1 MATQVG
7 KCPFCR
13 LEVQKDD
20 AAQTIA
26 HESPVCPQFEA
37 LASRGNPE
45 VCEVQR
51 ESLPAHFSALA
62 RRVRLAKERSR

>member
-13 LEVQKDD
+13 LEVQKND

-26 HESPVCPQFEA
+26 HESPVCPEFEALANQGNPEVREVQREALPAHFEA
-37 LASRGNPE
+37 LASR
-45 VCEVQR
+45 VQSR
-51 ESLPAHFSALA
+51 
-62 RRVRLAKERSR
+62 KERR

>member
-1 MATQVG
+1 MATQVS

-26 HESPVCPQFEA
+26 HESPVCPEFEK
-37 LASRGNPE
+37 LATSQGIPE
-45 VCEVQR
+45 VREVWR
-51 ESLPAHFSALA
+51 EALPAHFAVLA
-62 RRVRLAKERSR
+62 SRVRRRKEQQ